1 MNDTKTKH
9 HRCRR
14 RCRRRSS
21 EAAHNN
27 SNEICGCCDDNDD
40 DDGNYE
46 FKGIY
51 LDWTAAHALH
61 IYHKPPTLAV
71 CLTWMLRTV
80 NTHTHTFIRQSPFL
94 KHLNQNRKG
103 RKVLLSIVAIV
114 SFIWS
119 RKRRHESKMWLLWLD
134 PMFVC
139 VYMIWSDGD
148 NDDFWLFIF
157 DSGKCRL

>member
-9 HRCRR
+9 HRCRLCCCC
-14 RCRRRSS
+14 CRRRSS
-21 EAAHNN
+21 EAAYNN
-27 SNEICGCCDDNDD
+27 SNEICGCCGDDDD

-71 CLTWMLRTV
+71 CLTQMLRTV
-80 NTHTHTFIRQSPFL
+80 NTHTSIRQSPFQ

-103 RKVLLSIVAIV
+103 RKVLLSIVAMV

-119 RKRRHESKMWLLWLD
+119 RERRYESKMWLLWPD

-139 VYMIWSDGD
+139 VCDMVRW
-148 NDDFWLFIF
+148 
-157 DSGKCRL
+157 RQ